1 MIAISQ
7 QRFSRYFLLFLLFT
21 VPVALYAQE
30 LKSPDQFLG
39 YPLGSKYTP
48 HYKIAAYFQYVATVM
63 PAQVKLEQYGTT
75 NEGRPLLLAAVASR
89 ENFGRLESIRQNNLR
104 LAGVLTDQPA
114 RSDQPAIVWLSY
126 NVHGNETSSSEVAMK
141 MIYEL
146 LNPANSQSRKY
157 LENTVVLI
165 DPCLNPDGRD
175 RYVHWLAQV
184 QGKTVNPRP
193 DAREHQEPWPG
204 GRTNHYNF
212 DLNRDWAW
220 QTQVESRARIQK
232 YNEWLPQVH
241 SDYHEQGY
249 NNPYY
254 FAPAAEPY
262 HEVIT
267 PFQRNF
273 QIELGRNHARYF
285 DANGWLYFTREVFD
299 LLYPSYGDTYPTY
312 SGSVGM
318 TFEQGGLSRAST
330 AVITREGD
338 TLRLSDRIAHHFT
351 TSMSTIELVSAN
363 QERVIRAFRDFYS
376 NVNTNGSGDY
386 KTYVVSGNS
395 GNRLNALR
403 KLLDNNGIKYTFSS
417 GVGMKGWNFFSGK
430 EEAFTTNNS
439 LIVNTCQPKGVLARV
454 LFEPKTKLADSATY
468 DITAWALPYI
478 YGINTWA
485 VREKISGTQSAPAS
499 ALRSV
504 TTSAYAWLIN
514 YQSFDDARLLASL
527 LKNGFRVRFAERDF
541 TLQGKRFNRG
551 TLIVIQKWN
560 EGKAA
565 LLQQLTAQFD
575 ATVTSVATG
584 FADQG
589 FDFGSEK
596 VHPIKA
602 PKVAMIT
609 GAGSYAESAGEVWHY
624 FDQLVDYP
632 ITLLNADQ
640 INNANWN
647 EIDVL
652 VVPPGYYKFLSDKDG
667 SGTLKDWVRRGGKL
681 IALDNAVSQMANG
694 EWGVKLRKEE
704 EKKDDAAPTYEA
716 LRQFAE
722 SEHDGIRS
730 YIAGALFRV
739 DLDTTHPLS
748 FGLGEKYY
756 TLKQDDKVFDF
767 LKEGWNVGV
776 LKKDNYVA
784 GFVGSSIKPKISDVL
799 SFGEQPMGNGT
810 IVYLADN
817 PIFRNFLENGHLL
830 LANAVFLAG
839 N

>member
-1 MIAISQ
+1 MIAISIQ
-7 QRFSRYFLLFLLFT
+7 RYFRFALLMLFT
-21 VPVALYAQE
+21 VPTTLFAQV

-48 HYKIAAYFQYVATVM
+48 HYKIVAYFQYVAAAV
-63 PAQVKLEQYGTT
+63 PGQVKLEQYGTT
-75 NEGRPLLLAAVASR
+75 QEGRPLLLAAVASPS
-89 ENFGRLESIRQNNLR
+89 NFNRLESIRQNNLR

-114 RSDQPAIVWLSY
+114 RTDQPAIIWLSY

-146 LNPANSQSRKY
+146 LNPSNSQSQKY

-175 RYVHWLAQV
+175 RYVHWLTQV

-338 TLRLSDRIAHHFT
+338 TLKLTDRIAHHYT
-351 TSMSTIELVSAN
+351 TSMSTIEHVSKN
-363 QERVIRAFRDFYS
+363 QDRVIREFRDFYTQ
-376 NVNTNGSGDY
+376 VNTNGSGEY
-386 KTYVVSGNS
+386 KSYVVSGNS
-395 GNRLNALR
+395 GNRINALR
-403 KLLDNNGIKYTFSS
+403 KLLDHNGIKYTFSS
-417 GVGMKGWNFFSGK
+417 GVPMKGWNYFNGK
-430 EEAFTTNNS
+430 EETFTTSNS
-439 LIVNTCQPKGVLARV
+439 LIVNTFQPKGVLARV

-478 YGINTWA
+478 YGIDTWA
-485 VREKISGTQSAPAS
+485 VREKVSGTQAAPAPAAKGLS
-499 ALRSV
+499 GD
-504 TTSAYAWLIN
+504 AYAWLIQ
-514 YQSFDDARLLASL
+514 YQSFDDARLLAAL

-560 EGKAA
+560 EGKAS
-565 LLQQLTAQFD
+565 LLQQLAVQFD
-575 ATVTSVATG
+575 ASVTSITTG

-596 VHPIKA
+596 VHPLKA

-609 GAGSYAESAGEVWHY
+609 GNGSYAESAGEVWHY

-632 ITLLNADQ
+632 ITLINADQ
-640 INNANWN
+640 MSQANWN
-647 EIDVL
+647 EVDVL
-652 VVPPGYYKFLSDKDG
+652 IVPPGYYKFLSDKDG

-681 IALDNAVSQMANG
+681 IALDNAVSQMVSG
-694 EWGVKLRKEE
+694 EWGIKLRKEE
-704 EKKDDAAPTYEA
+704 DKKEDAAPTYEA

-739 DLDTTHPLS
+739 DMDTTHPLS
-748 FGLGEKYY
+748 FGLGSKYY
-756 TLKQDDKVFDF
+756 TLKQDDKVFEF

-784 GFVGSSIKPKISDVL
+784 GFVGSSIKPKIADVL

-817 PIFRNFLENGHLL
+817 PIFRNFLENGNLL
-830 LANAVFLAG
+830 LANAVFLVG